1 MKNKKIIIAGGT
13 GFIGQALI
21 RYFGSDNHIVVLTRT
36 VSDHKS
42 NNYDH
47 HLLDKQNGYQ
57 VEYIKWDGRTAE
69 DHWVKECEAADI
81 IINLAGRSVNCRY
94 TKKNKDEILK
104 SRIDATKALGEAI
117 RKTIV
122 PPKLWIN
129 AASATI
135 YAHTTDRPN
144 NEYTGRISD
153 LKKDNMPSNLLHDL
167 RWAWKKKCAA
177 LFHGKDSDQYKDLQ
191 KDFSVM
197 VCKEWEHCF
206 EEQRTPF
213 TRKICLRTAVTLG
226 EAGVVVP
233 YFNLLKFGLGGYHGN
248 GQQMY
253 SWLHVEDL
261 ARTIEWFVEH
271 KELEGTFNCAAPNAV
286 SNKQFMSIFRKITGH
301 RFGLPAFSWM
311 LELGA
316 KLIGTETE
324 LILKSRWVVPAKL
337 TQTGFVFKYSSLED
351 ALAEIVSKTKRS
363 KYHLF

>member
-13 GFIGQALI
+13 GFIGQALV
-21 RYFGSDNHIVVLTRT
+21 RYFGKDNCIVILTRT

-47 HLLDKQNGYQ
+47 HLLDEQDGFNVK
-57 VEYIKWDGRTAE
+57 YIKWDGRTAE
-69 DHWVKECEAADI
+69 DHWVKECEASDM

-94 TKKNKDEILK
+94 TKKNMDEILS
-104 SRIDATKALGEAI
+104 SRIDATRALGEAV

-135 YAHTTDRPN
+135 YANTKDKPN
-144 NEYTGRISD
+144 DEYTGRISD
-153 LKKDNMPSNLLHDL
+153 LKKDNMPSNFLHDL
-167 RWAWKKKCAA
+167 RWSIKKTCEA
-177 LFHGKDSDQYKDLQ
+177 LFHGKNSDSYKALE

-197 VCKEWEHCF
+197 VCKEWERCF
-206 EEQRTPF
+206 DEQRTPF

-233 YFNLLKFGLGGYHGN
+233 YLNLLKYGLGGQQGD
-248 GQQMY
+248 GTQMY

-261 ARTIEWFVEH
+261 ARTIEWVFDH
-271 KELEGTFNCAAPNAV
+271 PDMEGVYNCAAPHAV
-286 SNKQFMSIFRKITGH
+286 TNDTFMSIFRKVTAH
-301 RFGLPAFSWM
+301 RFGLPAFAWM

-316 KLIGTETE
+316 KFIGTETE

-337 TQTGFVFKYSSLED
+337 SESGFVFKYPALED
-351 ALAEIVSKTKRS
+351 ALKEIVSKTKRS